1 MADMN
6 NNKNNEKDI
15 KNYKEGVANIKQIP
29 VVTMDTISLAHKIYK
44 KFGYNAE
51 AINAVSNLID
61 MIYVKDNALVID
73 GTIIETQNGELVAV
87 GNNSEQNESCE
98 NCKSCVENTE
108 FVRLFDYPDVNELNK
123 AIDDFEELFED
134 RPYLVM
140 NSDTLD
146 IFEKCTRK
154 FTCLDVEYD
163 DVDCIKYDDCEDC
176 PFESNEEGTVDVN
189 YDRESDT
196 IASYYFHNEDE
207 YTIVIDNDLAFG
219 VVKIR

>member
-1 MADMN
+1 MTDMN

-44 KFGYNAE
+44 KFGDNAE

-73 GTIIETQNGELVAV
+73 GTIIDELITV
-87 GNNSEQNESCE
+87 GNNSEQNECCE

-108 FVRLFDYPDVNELNK
+108 FVSLFDYPDVNELNK
-123 AIDDFEELFED
+123 AIDDFEKLFED

-154 FTCLDVEYD
+154 FTCLDVEHD
-163 DVDCIKYDDCEDC
+163 DVDCIKYDDCEGC

>member
-15 KNYKEGVANIKQIP
+15 KKYKEGVANIKQIP

-44 KFGYNAE
+44 KFGDNAE

-61 MIYVKDNALVID
+61 MMYVKDDALVIN
-73 GTIIETQNGELVAV
+73 GAIINELIAV

-123 AIDDFEELFED
+123 AIDDFEKLFED

-154 FTCLDVEYD
+154 FTCLDVEHD
-163 DVDCIKYDDCEDC
+163 DVDCIKYDDCEGC
-176 PFESNEEGTVDVN
+176 PLESDEEGTVDID

-196 IASYYFHNEDE
+196 IASYYFHNDDE
-207 YTIVIDNDLAFG
+207 YSIVIDNDLAFG
-219 VVKIR
+219 VVKVR

>member
-44 KFGYNAE
+44 KFGDNAE

-73 GTIIETQNGELVAV
+73 GTIIKTQNGELITV
-87 GNNSEQNESCE
+87 GNNSEQNKSCE

-108 FVRLFDYPDVNELNK
+108 FVRLFDYLNVQELNDV
-123 AIDDFEELFED
+123 IDNFEKLFED
-134 RPYLVM
+134 NPYLVM
-140 NSDTLD
+140 NSDTLN

-154 FTCLDVEYD
+154 ATCLDIEHD
-163 DVDCIKYDDCEDC
+163 DVDCLKYNECKGC
-176 PFESNEEGTVDVN
+176 PFEPDEEGTVYIEHDC
-189 YDRESDT
+189 ETGT
-196 IASYYFHNEDE
+196 ITAYYFHNNND
-207 YTIVIDNDLAFG
+207 YSIVVDNDLAFG
-219 VVKIR
+219 VVKVR